1 MDITRADPPPR
12 LLDLTRLVSRAGRPF
27 TGIDRVEYA
36 YLRRLLRSG
45 PLYGLVR
52 SSLGYLLL
60 DRRGCAELKRR
71 IDGDDWAAPDL
82 LAKLRRLDPG
92 RAGAERALRADAVAR
107 CLPRGLGA
115 MLGRHLPAGTQYL
128 NIGHTNFTDRTIA
141 ALRGVP
147 GSRIAVLLHDT
158 LPLDVPEHQRPG
170 IPERFEGFLARVGRH
185 ADLVIC
191 NSHQTERDLR
201 RHLPDS
207 AAQSVVAHL
216 GIDLPTATIAPDG
229 PWQGKTYFVA
239 LGTIEPR
246 KNHALLLDIWEQ
258 QRPPAD
264 LLICG
269 SRGWNNEAV
278 FSRLDVG
285 IAGVHELP
293 GLDDGQVA
301 ALLKGSAGLLFPSL
315 AEGYGL
321 PPMEAAG
328 LGVPVLTSN
337 LSVLREVLGDI
348 PVYAPVADRYLWA
361 QLITTMAEDH
371 RAGQGAAPDAAAAF
385 APPSWEAHFE
395 TVFTLI

>member
-92 RAGAERALRADAVAR
+92 RAGAERALRAVAVAR
-107 CLPRGLGA
+107 CLPRGLVA
-115 MLGRHLPAGTQYL
+115 MLRRQLPAGTQYL

-141 ALRGVP
+141 ALRGIP
-147 GSRIAVLLHDT
+147 GIRIAVLLHDT

-170 IPERFEGFLARVGRH
+170 IPERFEGFLTRVGRH

-216 GIDLPTATIAPDG
+216 GIDLPTATIAPGG
-229 PWQGKTYFVA
+229 PWQGRPYFVA

-269 SRGWNNEAV
+269 SRGWNNDAV
-278 FSRLDVG
+278 FARLDAG

-293 GLDDGQVA
+293 GLDDGQIA
-301 ALLKGSAGLLFPSL
+301 ALLKGSAGMLFPSL

-321 PPMEAAG
+321 PPMEAAC
-328 LGVPVLTSN
+328 LGVPVLASN

-385 APPSWEAHFE
+385 APPSWDAHFE

>member
-36 YLRRLLRSG
+36 YLRQLLRTG
-45 PLYGLVR
+45 PLFGLVR

-60 DRRGCAELKRR
+60 DQRGCAELKHRL
-71 IDGDDWAAPDL
+71 DSGDWPAPDR
-82 LAKLRRLDPG
+82 LARLRKLDSG
-92 RAGAERALRADAVAR
+92 RAGAERALRAVALAR

-115 MLGRHLPAGTQYL
+115 MLRRHLPAGTRYF
-128 NIGHTNFTDRTIA
+128 NTGHTNLTDRTIA

-191 NSHQTERDLR
+191 NSQQTERDLR
-201 RHLPDS
+201 RHLPES
-207 AAQSVVAHL
+207 TAQSVVAPL
-216 GIDLPTATIAPDG
+216 GIDLPTPTSPPDG
-229 PWQGKTYFVA
+229 PWQGRPYFVA

-246 KNHALLLDIWEQ
+246 KNHALLLEIWAQ
-258 QRPPAD
+258 DRPAAD

-269 SRGWNNEAV
+269 SRGWNNDAV
-278 FSRLDVG
+278 FAQLDTG

-301 ALLKGSAGLLFPSL
+301 ALLQGSAGLLFPSL

-328 LGVPVLTSN
+328 LGVPVLASN
-337 LSVLREVLGDI
+337 LSVLREGLGDI
-348 PVYAPVADRYLWA
+348 PVYAPVAERYLWA
-361 QLITTMAEDH
+361 QLIRTMAEDH
-371 RAGQGAAPDAAAAF
+371 RAGRGATPDAAAAF
-385 APPSWEAHFE
+385 APPSWEAHFK

>member
-36 YLRRLLRSG
+36 YLRQLLRTG
-45 PLYGLVR
+45 PLFGLVR

-60 DRRGCAELKRR
+60 NQRGCAELKRR
-71 IDGDDWAAPDL
+71 IDGDDWPAPDL
-82 LAKLRRLDPG
+82 LARMRKLDPG
-92 RAGAERALRADAVAR
+92 RAGAERALRSVAVGR

-115 MLGRHLPAGTQYL
+115 MLRTHLPADTHYL
-128 NIGHTNFTDRTIA
+128 NTGHTNLTDRTVA
-141 ALRGVP
+141 ALREVQGC
-147 GSRIAVLLHDT
+147 RIAVLLHDT

-170 IPERFEGFLARVGRH
+170 IPERFAGFLARVGRH

-191 NSHQTERDLR
+191 NSQQTERDLR

-207 AAQSVVAHL
+207 AAQSVVAPL
-216 GIDLPTATIAPDG
+216 GVDLPVPTSPPDG
-229 PWQGKTYFVA
+229 PWTGQPYFVA

-246 KNHALLLDIWEQ
+246 KNHALLLDIWAQ
-258 QRPPAD
+258 DRPAAD

-278 FSRLDVG
+278 FAQLDTG

-293 GLDDGQVA
+293 GLDDGQIA

-321 PPMEAAG
+321 PPLEAAG
-328 LGVPVLTSN
+328 LGVPVLASN
-337 LSVLREVLGDI
+337 LSVLREGLGDI
-348 PVYAPVADRYLWA
+348 PVYAPVTERYLWT
-361 QLITTMAEDH
+361 QLIRTMAEDH
-371 RAGQGAAPDAAAAF
+371 RAGRGVAPNAAAAF
-385 APPSWEAHFE
+385 APPSWDAHFK
-395 TVFTLI
+395 TVLTLI